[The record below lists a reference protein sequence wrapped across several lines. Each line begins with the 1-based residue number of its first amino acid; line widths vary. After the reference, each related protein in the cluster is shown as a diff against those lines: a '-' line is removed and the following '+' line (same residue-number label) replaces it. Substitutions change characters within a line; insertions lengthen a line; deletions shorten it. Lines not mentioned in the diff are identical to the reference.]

1 MTKSRI
7 DQALPKKKQY
17 TIWCSELKGF
27 GICINPAGSKAYVV
41 DYRNIHGRRRRMTL
55 GRFGVIS
62 TDKARNLAITKLA
75 EAIQGQ
81 DPMKERQKSRNITK
95 MSELCQTYIEA
106 MKKGLILGKGGK
118 PKKQSTIDTDIGRI
132 NRHIIPLLGNRPIAD
147 LGKADISKFIRD
159 VASGKTA
166 CVKNTEKLR
175 GKSVVTGGHGTATRT
190 AGLLGGVLSYAVSEG
205 IIEFNPVAGVRKP
218 AYKKRIKRLSR
229 QEYAAL
235 GSALQQRHKY
245 GETDQAIYSI
255 LLLALTG
262 CRRGEIIGLKWSD
275 VDLQGNCLRLS
286 DSKEGRSVR
295 PIGKAACVILNSI
308 DAQNACNYV
317 FPPIRSG
324 EYFGGLPRAWKRV
337 VSLAGLKDLYATY
350 FTA

>member
-1 MTKSRI
+1 
-7 DQALPKKKQY
+7 
-17 TIWCSELKGF
+17 
-27 GICINPAGSKAYVV
+27 
-41 DYRNIHGRRRRMTL
+41 MTL

-205 IIEFNPVAGVRKP
+205 IIEFNPVAGVQSQH
-218 AYKKRIKRLSR
+218 IKNALNGFLAKNMRL
-229 QEYAAL
+229 
-235 GSALQQRHKY
+235 
-245 GETDQAIYSI
+245 
-255 LLLALTG
+255 
-262 CRRGEIIGLKWSD
+262 
-275 VDLQGNCLRLS
+275 
-286 DSKEGRSVR
+286 
-295 PIGKAACVILNSI
+295 
-308 DAQNACNYV
+308 
-317 FPPIRSG
+317 
-324 EYFGGLPRAWKRV
+324 
-337 VSLAGLKDLYATY
+337 
-350 FTA
+350 